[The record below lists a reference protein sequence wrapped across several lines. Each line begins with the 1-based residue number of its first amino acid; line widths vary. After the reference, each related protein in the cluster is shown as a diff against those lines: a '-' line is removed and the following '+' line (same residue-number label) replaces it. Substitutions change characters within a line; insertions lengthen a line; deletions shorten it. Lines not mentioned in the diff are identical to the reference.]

1 MKVIPIRNI
10 CVSLRHILYRL
21 FGYRL
26 WEGRSWPRALSGEFV
41 EGWRAFAWVCQNDGP
56 WHPSQVKRI
65 ERQEAWLVAKTWR
78 PMNWKSGDSWREWGL
93 RSGNWSPEYGA
104 KWDAQNQGCSRRGY
118 SLRSRVDHVAAAA
131 AAKSLQSWEW
141 ANDKN
146 PAFWRQREGRPAPW
160 LRSQTPW
167 QEASLLRLFS
177 TRNQGAH
184 LCLRTR
190 IITTSWGQRWLNWK
204 YPSFMELW
212 PSRRSSRGNRQVVYE
227 QVSRRCAQPES
238 TTGTAGARDL
248 TQGVKCPLVG
258 FSATLPTHYSPGPPA
273 PSHLGSGL
281 RPGAP
286 SGGFSYLH
294 TWCPPD
300 EKWSCCSKH
309 FQRNPLPAGETEPL
323 IWGRWGLPLVLSP
336 LIQLFGIL
344 AGWAEL
350 WGQGGIW
357 GDSLAVLCT
366 NCLGSPVSSRKTRSE
381 AFWQL
386 PGKRPSWQYL
396 VISSWN
402 GQSHC

>member
-1 MKVIPIRNI
+1 MLLLLLLSRFSRGSGQMLWQEPCLLEAERRET
-10 CVSLRHILYRL
+10 SL
-21 FGYRL
+21 
-26 WEGRSWPRALSGEFV
+26 
-41 EGWRAFAWVCQNDGP
+41 
-56 WHPSQVKRI
+56 
-65 ERQEAWLVAKTWR
+65 WL
-78 PMNWKSGDSWREWGL
+78 
-93 RSGNWSPEYGA
+93 
-104 KWDAQNQGCSRRGY
+104 
-118 SLRSRVDHVAAAA
+118 H
-131 AAKSLQSWEW
+131 
-141 ANDKN
+141 
-146 PAFWRQREGRPAPW
+146 
-160 LRSQTPW
+160 SQTPW

-184 LCLRTR
+184 LYLRTR

-204 YPSFMELW
+204 YPSFMEFW
-212 PSRRSSRGNRQVVYE
+212 PSRHSSRGNRQVVYE
-227 QVSRRCAQPES
+227 QVSWRCAQPES
-238 TTGTAGARDL
+238 TTGTAGTRDL
-248 TQGVKCPLVG
+248 TRGAKCPLVG
-258 FSATLPTHYSPGPPA
+258 FSATLPTHYFPGPLA
-273 PSHLGSGL
+273 PSHSGSGL
-281 RPGAP
+281 LPGAP

-309 FQRNPLPAGETEPL
+309 FQHNPLPAGETESL

-386 PGKRPSWQYL
+386 PGKRPSWQLSGDILMEWPKSLLKYPQWPCL
-396 VISSWN
+396 
-402 GQSHC
+402 GQCQPQSDSLWVFCLCF